1 MQRLGKCPMQRRP
14 CSEGRM
20 EGVQRPGK
28 SLMQRRPCSEGMGGA
43 HVHNVLLGRAI
54 TIQEFLSQGPYT
66 IWEFFK
72 GLCGVSR
79 SPCIHI

>member
-1 MQRLGKCPMQRRP
+1 MVKGEDGGGAEAGQVSHAQT
-14 CSEGRM
+14 
-20 EGVQRPGK
+20 
-28 SLMQRRPCSEGMGGA
+28 RPCSEGMGGA